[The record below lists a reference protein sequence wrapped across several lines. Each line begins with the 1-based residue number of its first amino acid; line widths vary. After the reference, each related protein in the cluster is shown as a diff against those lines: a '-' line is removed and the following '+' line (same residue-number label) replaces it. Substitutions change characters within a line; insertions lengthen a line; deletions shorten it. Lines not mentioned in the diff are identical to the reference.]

1 MQVIRFNEGASQHY
15 DKNGLIY
22 EIEGSKGTKTVN
34 SSLYTKKQMMN
45 IITDLS
51 TFDGFPPE
59 PDKYV
64 MKNGNKIPL
73 WSWHNILSLYY
84 SR

>member
-1 MQVIRFNEGASQHY
+1 M
-15 DKNGLIY
+15 DLIY

-73 WSWHNILSLYY
+73 WFWAQYIILYY